1 MTAPSHVA
9 RRTSYVLSLDTA
21 TDRPTIAL
29 GSSAEPGRDVVIP
42 HRHDLSRDIDAV
54 VRDLLAQRGI
64 TGAQLSALV
73 VADGPGSFTGLRIGI
88 AFAKGLARALGI
100 PILSAPSMLGAARA
114 AAPGGGTVVVD
125 YDALRGDV
133 YRAAFR
139 FDKNEVVTLTA
150 PALVRAGQEP
160 DIAGSFHR
168 AGADDSSAAALLAL
182 EGLPGGA
189 TLVADPMS
197 WEPSYG
203 RPAEAE
209 ARRLA
214 SK

>member
-1 MTAPSHVA
+1 MNAYLA
-9 RRTSYVLSLDTA
+9 LDTA

-29 GSSAEPGRDVVIP
+29 GTPADPGKNVVIP
-42 HRHDLSRDIDAV
+42 HRHDLSREIDAV
-54 VRDLLAQRGI
+54 VRDLLAQRGLAG
-64 TGAQLSALV
+64 TQLSGLV

-114 AAPGGGTVVVD
+114 ASPGDGTVVVD

-139 FDKNEVVTLTA
+139 FEKNEVGTLMA

-160 DIAGSFHR
+160 DIAGTLRR
-168 AGADDSSAAALLAL
+168 ASADDASAAALLAL
-182 EGLPGGA
+182 VGFEGGP
-189 TLVADPMS
+189 TQITDPMS